1 MDEHGGGEYEVFDEL
16 CKGEGIRHIYTM
28 PHKPHHNGI
37 VERHNKTLIEMSR
50 SMMEHSQLPLTFW
63 GEALTI
69 ANYLLNK
76 VNTKSKDLTPYEYW
90 IGHKPDLSNL
100 RVWGCKAHVLIPKPL
115 RDKLKGKT
123 WECKFIGYVQN
134 GSGYRFYNQ
143 EKGLIESRDAIFLE
157 STNQITPLEEIRL
170 LEDLDNEKQDHCKN
184 ASK

>member
-1 MDEHGGGEYEVFDEL
+1 M
-16 CKGEGIRHIYTM
+16 
-28 PHKPHHNGI
+28 
-37 VERHNKTLIEMSR
+37 
-50 SMMEHSQLPLTFW
+50 
-63 GEALTI
+63 TI
-69 ANYLLNK
+69 ANYLLNR

-143 EKGLIESRDAIFLE
+143 EKWLIESRDAIFLE